1 MATLSLMAVSSIP
14 GKEQPL
20 NRDVTEVVMRVTFR
34 VAAGDRKQRL
44 RSIHG
49 LRQTLFVN
57 RKNNRPVR
65 RIHVQT
71 NNVANLLR
79 KHWVVPQFDGL
90 RPMQLESKGLSDAMD
105 GVLSHPCG
113 GRHAASAHAN
123 DD

>member
-79 KHWVVPQFDGL
+79 KH
-90 RPMQLESKGLSDAMD
+90 
-105 GVLSHPCG
+105 
-113 GRHAASAHAN
+113 
-123 DD
+123 